1 MDVSRFKRRDLIQKQ
16 RQTTEITFG
25 STAPVPKAVPV
36 RPHSMAEFVVQS
48 ADVRPTHSIDGV
60 KAPISD
66 IAPRRRPALEPAP
79 APIQTPTPLE
89 MPVSSVAVQDL
100 PPIDMELPGD
110 SSRLRGADN
119 LIKDGKWAKTRRIAF
134 RSTAAMM
141 TLVVIAG
148 GVLFSQ
154 GYFKVHQAFKGNA
167 VTAAGLKTNVNP
179 DLLKGEG
186 AGRVNIL
193 LLGRGGGTHDAPD
206 LTDTL
211 ILASVDP
218 VNHTTALFS
227 IPRDLWVDVP
237 NQGVSKINAVWET
250 GVYKYLGKRQSNTT
264 NSTAIQAGFDSI
276 DQTVENVMG
285 VSINYNMMFDFS
297 AFKQAVD
304 TVDGVTVNVPSDLI
318 DPTMAWENGN
328 NSVLAKA
335 GTQVF
340 DGKHALIYARSR
352 ETSSDFARGQRQR
365 QLLLAIKNKVDTIG
379 TLSNPL
385 KISGLINAFGSN
397 VSTDLSL
404 SNASRLYSIMKKVT
418 DGHITSAGLAD
429 APNSY
434 VTTGNMNGQS
444 IVLPKAGLFN
454 YGAIQT
460 FVRTQLKDPY
470 ILKENARILV
480 LNGTTQAG
488 LATTKAAE
496 LKSYGYNI
504 MGTDNAPTT
513 SYGASYLVDLSHG
526 KKKYTSHYLEQR
538 FNLNATKTLPDPAI
552 QATGA
557 DFVII
562 LGSDEQTPNSP

>member
-1 MDVSRFKRRDLIQKQ
+1 MDVSRFKRRDLTQTQ
-16 RQTTEITFG
+16 RQITEFSFG
-25 STAPVPKAVPV
+25 SSTTPVPKAMPA
-36 RPHSMAEFVVQS
+36 RPQSMAEFVVQS
-48 ADVRPTHSIDGV
+48 ADVRPSHSVDGIQ
-60 KAPISD
+60 APISD
-66 IAPRRRPALEPAP
+66 IAPRRRPALQPAVAPEASVAP
-79 APIQTPTPLE
+79 ATTP
-89 MPVSSVAVQDL
+89 DL
-100 PPIDMELPGD
+100 PPIDMELPGETGH
-110 SSRLRGADN
+110 LRGAGT
-119 LIKDGKWAKTRRIAF
+119 LIKESKWAKTRRVAF
-134 RSTAAMM
+134 RGAAAMVA
-141 TLVVIAG
+141 LVFIAG

-179 DLLKGEG
+179 ELLKGEG
-186 AGRVNIL
+186 SGRVNVL

-227 IPRDLWVDVP
+227 IPRDLWVDMP
-237 NQGVSKINAVWET
+237 NQGVMKINAVWET
-250 GVYKYLGKRQSNTT
+250 GVYKYLGKRQNNTT
-264 NSTAIQAGFDSI
+264 NPNAIQAGFDAI
-276 DQTVENVMG
+276 DQTVENVLG
-285 VSINYNMMFDFS
+285 VSIDYNTMFDFT

-304 TVDGVTVNVPSDLI
+304 TVSGVTVNVPSDLV
-318 DPTMAWENGN
+318 DPTMAWENGG

-365 QLLLAIKNKVDTIG
+365 ALLLAIKNKVDTLG

-385 KISGLINAFGSN
+385 KLSGLISAFGNN

-404 SNASRLYSIMKKVT
+404 GNASRLYSIVKKVPDT
-418 DGHITSAGLAD
+418 SITSLGLAD
-429 APNSY
+429 PPNQY

-470 ILKENARILV
+470 IMKENARILV
-480 LNGTTQAG
+480 LNGTTEAG
-488 LATTKAAE
+488 VASSKADE
-496 LKSYGYNI
+496 LKSYGYNVI
-504 MGTDNAPTT
+504 GASNAPTS

-526 KKKYTSHYLEQR
+526 TKKYTAHYLEQR
-538 FNLNATKTLPDPAI
+538 FNLNSTRTLPDPSI
-552 QATGA
+552 QANGA

-562 LGSDEQTPNSP
+562 LGSDQTTPTQP

>member
-1 MDVSRFKRRDLIQKQ
+1 
-16 RQTTEITFG
+16 
-25 STAPVPKAVPV
+25 
-36 RPHSMAEFVVQS
+36 
-48 ADVRPTHSIDGV
+48 
-60 KAPISD
+60 
-66 IAPRRRPALEPAP
+66 
-79 APIQTPTPLE
+79 
-89 MPVSSVAVQDL
+89 
-100 PPIDMELPGD
+100 
-110 SSRLRGADN
+110 
-119 LIKDGKWAKTRRIAF
+119 
-134 RSTAAMM
+134 
-141 TLVVIAG
+141 
-148 GVLFSQ
+148 
-154 GYFKVHQAFKGNA
+154 
-167 VTAAGLKTNVNP
+167 
-179 DLLKGEG
+179 
-186 AGRVNIL
+186 
-193 LLGRGGGTHDAPD
+193 
-206 LTDTL
+206 
-211 ILASVDP
+211 
-218 VNHTTALFS
+218 
-227 IPRDLWVDVP
+227 
-237 NQGVSKINAVWET
+237 
-250 GVYKYLGKRQSNTT
+250 
-264 NSTAIQAGFDSI
+264 
-276 DQTVENVMG
+276 
-285 VSINYNMMFDFS
+285 
-297 AFKQAVD
+297 
-304 TVDGVTVNVPSDLI
+304 VPSDLI